1 MHTVL
6 HGISQ
11 KIMKNV
17 ENEKCTLYDLEYGEK
32 KSEKRGKW
40 EMDTLGP
47 GKCWEILK
55 NVKWEKQL

>member
-32 KSEKRGKW
+32 KSEKRGK
-40 EMDTLGP
+40 
-47 GKCWEILK
+47 
-55 NVKWEKQL
+55 